1 MVQILVIDDESGIRN
16 MLSDALHIAGFE
28 TVTANDGFDA
38 LRVLREN
45 QIDLIIADINM
56 PRMDGYDF
64 LARIREQGNQTPI
77 LMLTARHDR
86 ADVTHGLKLGADDY
100 VTKPFGLEELILRVN
115 AILRRTRAGIDEAPG
130 LSVGPVQLFEDSH
143 EVHLNGTLVE
153 LSPTEYKLL
162 RHLMRQPR
170 KVQRKEQ
177 LLDAIWGLGF
187 ATGATVVDTY
197 ISYLR
202 KKLHTA
208 DWEGIKT
215 VRGIG
220 FMITDQ

>member
-1 MVQILVIDDESGIRN
+1 MVQILVVDDEVGIRN
-16 MLSDALHIAGFE
+16 MLSDALHIAGFD
-28 TVTANDGFDA
+28 TVTAVDGFDA
-38 LRVLREN
+38 LKALREN
-45 QIDLIIADINM
+45 QVDLIIADINM
-56 PRMDGYDF
+56 PRMDGYEF
-64 LARIREQGNQTPI
+64 LNRIREQGNQTPA

-115 AILRRTRAGIDEAPG
+115 AILRRTRAGKEDAAG
-130 LSVGPVQLFEDSH
+130 LAVGPVELFEDSH
-143 EVHLNGTLVE
+143 EVRLNGELVD

-162 RHLMRQPR
+162 RHLMLAPR

-202 KKLHTA
+202 KKLHTQT
-208 DWEGIKT
+208 WEGIKT